1 MTLLTGPEEGFTGLF
16 RPQIPDHSHVFRLT
30 PVEQAELDRIMK
42 EAGAR
47 HERDRKAAAAR
58 GRRDFPGF
66 PFEHSWAFNEQFRN
80 KIQNGK
86 KYSWQ

>member
-1 MTLLTGPEEGFTGLF
+1 MTLLAGPEEGFTGLHT
-16 RPQIPDHSHVFRLT
+16 PPAKPAKPLRLT

-47 HERDRKAAAAR
+47 HERARKAAAAR
-58 GRRDFPGF
+58 GRRDFPGS